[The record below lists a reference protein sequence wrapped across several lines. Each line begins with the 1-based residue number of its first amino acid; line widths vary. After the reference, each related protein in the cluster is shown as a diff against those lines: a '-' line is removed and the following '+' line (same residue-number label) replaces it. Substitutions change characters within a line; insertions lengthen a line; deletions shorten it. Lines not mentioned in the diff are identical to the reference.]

1 MQNMSESNKIKV
13 INVVQAL
20 LNDEDDKTLIT
31 PSLIEE
37 RIDQALMLS
46 PKWKVDLD
54 RDEVVKELIR
64 RYSIW
69 IGQDSA
75 LINNEGHIPWLTP
88 DRKANWRYW
97 QRYRTWQESFLPW
110 AAVEGLDKSTDEILE
125 LLEDPERK
133 DPWDRRGLVVGHVQ
147 SGKTG
152 NYTGLICKA
161 ADAGYKIIIVLAG
174 LHNNLRSQTQ
184 MRLDEGFL
192 GYETDPDPSR
202 LRLIG
207 VGEVDSDITI
217 RPNYVT
223 NRTEKGDF
231 NTKAAKTLGIRPEE
245 RPWLFVV
252 KKNKTVLSRLH
263 KWILDHVA
271 NTTEQETGRKIV
283 TNLPILVID
292 DEADNASVD
301 TREQSFDFETDEAN
315 EEHNPTAINSLI
327 RQILHAFSRKAYV
340 GYTATPFAN
349 IFIHERGRTTKEG
362 NDLFPEAFIL
372 NLAAPSNYIGPS
384 RIFGLNTGE
393 EREQMLKPL
402 IHEID
407 DHNTDDGTSGWM
419 PIKHKSSHQPYH
431 PSEFGMPL
439 SLVEAIDA
447 FILACAVR
455 HLRKQGH
462 QHSSM
467 LVHVTRFNAVQQTVH
482 KQISTHISGM
492 NQRLSRQIDHEEIMA
507 RLHQLWL
514 KDFVPATRE
523 ISEMVPDL
531 GVSGLHD
538 WSEVEQIIPR
548 IVGEISVRMINGTA
562 KDALDYA
569 DSATGLK
576 VIAIGGDKLAR
587 GLTLEGLTTSYFLR
601 ASKMYD
607 TLMQMGR
614 WFGYRPG
621 YLDLCRL
628 YTTSELVEWFQ
639 HIADASLELREE
651 FNLMVASGGTP
662 RDFGLKVQSHPV
674 LMVTSPLKM
683 RTAKSLQLSFSG
695 SAVETVSFPTDK
707 QVISA
712 NFKALK
718 NLITAMGEEH
728 NLTVRERQSGEHKT
742 GSSNR
747 AYWENISHL
756 DICDFLGSYRT
767 HPESL
772 KANSGL
778 LKDFIEKMAR
788 VGELTQWSVAIIGG
802 SLEEQPLVISDKTT
816 IQRARRTTNGAHSD
830 RYAIRRL
837 LSPRDES
844 LDLDQEEWDAAIR
857 ETIRMRQVENQQES
871 TVIKEPVGIV
881 CRLVRGA
888 GSTGIKGHP
897 ERGLLLIYL
906 PHDPDNLSLP
916 ADSDPFVGFGISFP
930 VSQSGEKV
938 EYMVNNVEWENNYD
952 TFH

>member
-1 MQNMSESNKIKV
+1 MSESNKIKV

-75 LINNEGHIPWLTP
+75 LVNNEGHIPWLTP

-207 VGEVDSDITI
+207 VGEVDSDINI

-231 NTKAAKTLGIRPEE
+231 NTKAARTLGIRPEE

-263 KWILDHVA
+263 KWILDHMA

-283 TNLPILVID
+283 TNLPLLVID

-455 HLRKQGH
+455 NLRKQGH

-507 RLHQLWL
+507 RLHWLWL
-514 KDFVPATRE
+514 EDFVPATRE
-523 ISEMVPDL
+523 ISEIVPDL
-531 GVSGLHD
+531 VTPGLHD
-538 WSEVEQIIPR
+538 WSQVEQIIPR

-683 RTAKSLQLSFSG
+683 RTARSLQLSFSG
-695 SAVETVSFPTDK
+695 SVVETVSFPTDE

-718 NLITAMGEEH
+718 NLIAAMGEEH
-728 NLTVRERQSGEHKT
+728 NLTIRERQSGEHKA

-767 HPESL
+767 HAESL
-772 KANSGL
+772 KANSSL

-788 VGELTQWSVAIIGG
+788 IGELTQWSVAIIGG
-802 SLEEQPLVISDKTT
+802 SLEEQPLIISDKTT
-816 IQRARRTTNGAHSD
+816 IQRARRATNGTHSD

-844 LDLDQEEWDAAIR
+844 LDLDQGEWEAAIR
-857 ETIRMRQVENQQES
+857 ETTRMRQVENQQES
-871 TVIKEPVGIV
+871 TDIKEPVGIA

-888 GSTGIKGHP
+888 GSTGIKGYP